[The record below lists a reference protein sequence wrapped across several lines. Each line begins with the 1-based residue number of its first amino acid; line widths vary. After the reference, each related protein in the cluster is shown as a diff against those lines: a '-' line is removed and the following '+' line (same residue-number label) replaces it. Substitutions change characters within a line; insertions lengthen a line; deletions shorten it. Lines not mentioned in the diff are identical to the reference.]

1 MAGMAATVA
10 AHHGQ
15 TGAVAAKAKGLLAE
29 MAVAMAE
36 PPTEQ
41 KALDGKVLVVAEKV
55 EVKAPATVEAAKVL
69 VTRAM
74 GRVVKA

>member
-1 MAGMAATVA
+1 M
-10 AHHGQ
+10 
-15 TGAVAAKAKGLLAE
+15 LAE

-41 KALDGKVLVVAEKV
+41 KALDGKGLVVAEKV